1 MSDDC
6 PDDSRP
12 AVINALSFDIEDWF
26 HMVGIPAVDD
36 PDSWPGFPSIVV
48 EQTRWILDTLDEFN
62 VKATF
67 FMLGWV
73 AERYPELAD
82 RIAARGH
89 ELGAHSYW
97 HRRVDTLTP
106 DEFREDLVRTMDVVE
121 RQSGKK
127 VIGFRAPSFS
137 IRPGVEWAFDVLNDL
152 GFRYDT
158 SLFPAPRGHGG
169 YLCPRNPHDFTQTP
183 SGRPMRELPIS
194 VMRMGPLRLAFSGGG
209 YIRLLPF
216 RVIARGFHLFNRAGL
231 PVVVYLH
238 PRDFAPDQPRVP
250 MPAYRK
256 FKSYVGLSTTR
267 HKLRSMLARF
277 RFDTCAAVLGLE
289 AA

>member
-1 MSDDC
+1 MR
-6 PDDSRP
+6 DSRNNSNSQP
-12 AVINALSFDIEDWF
+12 VTNALSFDIEDWF
-26 HMVGIPAVDD
+26 HMVGIPAVDNPQTW
-36 PDSWPGFPSIVV
+36 PDFPSIVV
-48 EQTRWILDTLDEFN
+48 EQTRWILDTLDEFS

-73 AERYPELAD
+73 AERYPELSKW
-82 RIAARGH
+82 IAQRGH

-106 DEFREDLVRTMDVVE
+106 DEFREDLRQTMDVVE
-121 RQSGKK
+121 QQSGKK
-127 VIGFRAPSFS
+127 VIGYRAPSFS

-169 YLCPRNPHDFTQTP
+169 YICPRHPHDFTHTP

-194 VMRMGPLRLAFSGGG
+194 VLRLGPLRLAFSGGG

-216 RVIARGFHLFNRAGL
+216 RVIARGFRVFNRAGL

-238 PRDFAPDQPRVP
+238 PRDFAPHQPRVA

-256 FKSYVGLSTTR
+256 FKAYVGLATTG
-267 HKLRSMLARF
+267 HKLRRMLARYH
-277 RFDTCAAVLGLE
+277 FDTCAAVLGID
-289 AA
+289 AG